1 MVPGVWCSTAD
12 ILTTRLHAEQIDK
25 NTVQHLL
32 GLLCSVGLSETS
44 RPCLFASGEI
54 TVVSIRRALNHLH
67 YDFLIRFIFFNYG
80 FVSIKSKEKGEV
92 AELGKFHSNVTI
104 ESTFS
109 Y

>member
-32 GLLCSVGLSETS
+32 GLLCSVGLSEAS

-54 TVVSIRRALNHLH
+54 TVVSIRRALNYLH
-67 YDFLIRFIFFNYG
+67 YGLSIKFMSFSYG
-80 FVSIKSKEKGEV
+80 LVSIKSKEKGEV